1 VSVEI
6 LQGDV
11 LGALDLLPDESVH
24 CVVTS
29 PPYWGLR
36 DYGTAQWIG
45 GYPTCDHRSP
55 TMREGRNEDRAKLAG
70 SSSTNSGQLLN
81 AAKAGVC
88 GICGAARVDQQIGL
102 EPTLG
107 EHLETMVRVFREV
120 RRVLRKD
127 GTLWLNYGD
136 CYATSPNG
144 RKAADVVND
153 DRTFRDKPFS
163 TIGGYLK
170 AKDRALLPARVA
182 IALQEDGW
190 WVRDEIIWHKPN
202 PMPVSVKDRTTP
214 AHEMIYMFSRSA
226 RYYYDQWAIKEPITT
241 DPKENYP
248 ARAKITGRGT
258 QGAAAA
264 RGADRDKSGGF
275 PLGKRKSD
283 KQQDIADAS
292 NPSTQRTMGG
302 FNDRWNERERNLA
315 AGKGNAKTFRGGG
328 AYTQGQSFDN
338 SAVAERESHGNI
350 PNESGL
356 RNKRSVWTVAPKPFK
371 QAHFATFPPDLIRPC
386 ILAGCPEG
394 GTVLDPFFGAG
405 TTGLVAHELGRNCIG
420 IELNPDY
427 VLIAA
432 ERIGWDVC
440 GMGVRT

>member
-6 LQGDV
+6 LTGDV

-36 DYGTAQWIG
+36 DYGTAQWVG
-45 GYPTCDHRSP
+45 GDPACDHQP
-55 TMREGRNEDRAKLAG
+55 TNTTRMPWA
-70 SSSTNSGQLLN
+70 N
-81 AAKAGVC
+81 AVKGPNAQGKNGATYANMTKETGGVC
-88 GICGAARVDQQIGL
+88 GVCGAVRVDQQIGL

-163 TIGGYLK
+163 TIGGHLK

-182 IALQEDGW
+182 IALQESGW

-202 PMPVSVKDRTTP
+202 PMPISVKDRTTP
-214 AHEMIYMFSRSA
+214 AHEMLYMFSRSA
-226 RYYYDQWAIKEPITT
+226 RYHYDQEAIKESVAESSKARLAQSTLQT
-241 DPKENYP
+241 QMGGPKQDAYESGGTGQP
-248 ARAKITGRGT
+248 ARSRRPAEILKDLVGQET
-258 QGAAAA
+258 
-264 RGADRDKSGGF
+264 
-275 PLGKRKSD
+275 
-283 KQQDIADAS
+283 
-292 NPSTQRTMGG
+292 
-302 FNDRWNERERNLA
+302 RN
-315 AGKGNAKTFRGGG
+315 R
-328 AYTQGQSFDN
+328 
-338 SAVAERESHGNI
+338 
-350 PNESGL
+350 
-356 RNKRSVWTVAPKPFK
+356 RSVWSVSTKPFA

-405 TTGLVAHELGRNCIG
+405 TTGLVAHEIGRNCIG

-432 ERIGWDVC
+432 ERIGLDVC